1 MAQITASLV
10 KELRERT
17 GAGMMDCKKALQET
31 GGDIEAAVDWLRKKG
46 LAAAA
51 KKAGRTATEGLVAVV
66 TEDGRG
72 AVVEVNSETDF
83 VARNETFQELVGRIA
98 RLALAVKGDEAAL
111 RQATVTET
119 GRSVEEEITHAIA
132 TIGENIRLRRAAY
145 LEVSPGLV
153 AGYVHAQSAPG
164 MGRIGVL
171 VALRSEAP
179 AERLAEL
186 GKQLAMQVAAAS
198 PQAVSVERLDPE
210 VVARER
216 EILTE
221 QARASGKPENIIQ
234 KMVEGRLR
242 KFYEEA
248 VLLEQR
254 FVMDP
259 DRKVRDVLAAF
270 AKETGA
276 PVEVADFVRM
286 ALGEGLERR
295 EDDFAAEVAR
305 MSCS

>member
-31 GGDIEAAVDWLRKKG
+31 GGDLEAAVDWLRKKG

-51 KKAGRTATEGLVAVV
+51 KKAGRAATEGLVAVV
-66 TEDGRG
+66 VEDGRG

-98 RLALAVKGDEAAL
+98 RLALAVRGDLEALKGARVA
-111 RQATVTET
+111 ET
-119 GRSVEEEITHAIA
+119 GRSVEEEITHAVA

-145 LEVSPGLV
+145 LEVAPGVV

-171 VALRSEAP
+171 VALRSEAAP
-179 AERLAEL
+179 EQLAEL

-198 PQAVSVERLDPE
+198 PQAVTVEGLDPA

-216 EILTE
+216 EILAE
-221 QARASGKPENIIQ
+221 QARASGKPDHIVQ

-270 AKETGA
+270 AKETGT
-276 PVEVADFVRM
+276 PVEVADFVRV
-286 ALGEGLERR
+286 ALGEGLEKK
-295 EDDFAAEVAR
+295 EEDFAAEVAQ
-305 MSCS
+305 MSGR

>member
-111 RQATVTET
+111 RQATVAET

-305 MSCS
+305 MSGS